1 MGPDATP
8 LILIAFLVLIGV
20 PVLSIVAYVRVSAV
34 KRSVEAETAL
44 LIRRIYA
51 LEQQMAQ
58 IEKGLASLGHSRC
71 RDSAARSFPPAGTSA
86 CRAPISS
93 AARRPCHAATF
104 RTRLAASMAHA
115 AARAP
120 VHAVNP

>member
-20 PVLSIVAYVRVSAV
+20 PVLSIVAYVACNAV
-34 KRSVEAETAL
+34 KRSVESDAAL

-58 IEKGLASLGHSRC
+58 IEKGLASLGRSR
-71 RDSAARSFPPAGTSA
+71 RDSAARSFPAADTCA

-93 AARRPCHAATF
+93 AAARDCT
-104 RTRLAASMAHA
+104 LA
-115 AARAP
+115 
-120 VHAVNP
+120 N

>member
-34 KRSVEAETAL
+34 KRSVEADAAL

-58 IEKGLASLGHSRC
+58 IEKGLASLGAPGC
-71 RDSAARSFPPAGTSA
+71 RNSAARSIPAAGTRA

-93 AARRPCHAATF
+93 AAARDCT
-104 RTRLAASMAHA
+104 LA
-115 AARAP
+115 
-120 VHAVNP
+120 N

>member
-34 KRSVEAETAL
+34 KRSVESDAAL

-58 IEKGLASLGHSRC
+58 IEKGLASLATP
-71 RDSAARSFPPAGTSA
+71 AARIPQREAPEPAGA
-86 CRAPISS
+86 FQH
-93 AARRPCHAATF
+93 RRPRCTRRKPNGRRKPPHTPRRLHCPRTSPPIHAE
-104 RTRLAASMAHA
+104 
-115 AARAP
+115 P
-120 VHAVNP
+120 